1 MFPLVGLSINCN
13 FVKGCREFDAYFIRN
28 LLVELELVT
37 RIPGLLISGLPV
49 EFPWVS
55 FPEAFFRS
63 ASVCAAEGS
72 SVNRLGVR
80 PWDERNDGL
89 GNRLK

>member
-37 RIPGLLISGLPV
+37 RIPGLLISGVPV

-55 FPEAFFRS
+55 FTAFFRS

-72 SVNRLGVR
+72 SVNRLGIR
-80 PWDERNDGL
+80 PWGGRNDGL
-89 GNRLK
+89 AERLK

>member
-1 MFPLVGLSINCN
+1 MQEIL
-13 FVKGCREFDAYFIRN
+13 YFIGN
-28 LLVELELVT
+28 LLVELGVVT
-37 RIPGLLISGLPV
+37 RIPGLLISGLPVEFPRVLVEFPWVPV

-63 ASVCAAEGS
+63 ASVCAADGS

-80 PWDERNDGL
+80 PWDERMMVWPG
-89 GNRLK
+89 G